1 MQPLATGPRVKQ
13 RRRSEL
19 GLLLVAVVV
28 ITLAY
33 LLAALGTRNALP
45 PNALG
50 FIGVI
55 AGLALV
61 VHLANRFLAPEAD
74 PVMMPVVLMLNGIG
88 FVMIYRLDV
97 SPQMAADA
105 PWHYQA
111 AWTALGVF
119 AYVVT
124 LFLVRRSRDLE
135 RYRYMLVFG
144 ALVLLVLP
152 LAPYLGRTS
161 EAQLNGVKLWIHV
174 GPITFQPVEIAKL
187 MLVIFFASYFVEKRE
202 MLSLSTRRVGNRLL
216 PDLRPLGPIA
226 VAWVV
231 AILVILLE
239 HDIGFSLLLF
249 VTFITMLWVVTGR
262 WTYVVGGLVAFVAG
276 TYLAAHLPFAKT
288 LIDERV
294 SAWINPWVHY
304 SSYGY
309 QTVQGEL
316 ALGRGGLTG
325 SGLGLGTPYYIP
337 VAYSDFIFAAIG
349 EELGLLGTTAVVVG
363 FMLVVGAGIRAAMR
377 ARSEFSQLAA
387 VGFTAILG
395 FQSFFIMAGV
405 VRLLPLTGVSLPF
418 IGYGGS
424 SLVANYVLVAL
435 LMRISDEGATPP
447 GVAIGLSHPA
457 TRMRRR
463 FLVAARAAP
472 APDGAPAPAG
482 EVRSSPVPA
491 GGVRSSPVP
500 AGGAHNSPVPAGEVR
515 SSPVP
520 AGGAGGITVAP
531 TGASTTDGT
540 GQIGRSSDRPSASTN
555 EPTADEGG
563 FSEGGIPC

>member
-1 MQPLATGPRVKQ
+1 MAPRVRQ

-33 LLAALGTRNALP
+33 LLAALGTRDALPANALD
-45 PNALG
+45 
-50 FIGVI
+50 FIGVV
-55 AGLALV
+55 AALALV

-88 FVMIYRLDV
+88 FVMIYRLDA
-97 SPQMAADA
+97 SPQIAADA

-111 AWTALGVF
+111 AWTALGVA

-124 LFLVRRSRDLE
+124 LFVVRRSRDLE

-144 ALVLLVLP
+144 ALLLLVLP
-152 LAPYLGRTS
+152 LAPYLGTTS
-161 EAQLNGVKLWIHV
+161 EAQLNGVKLWIRL
-174 GPITFQPVEIAKL
+174 GPVTFQPVEIAKL
-187 MLVIFFASYFVEKRE
+187 MLVVFFASYFVEKRE

-231 AILVILLE
+231 AILIILLE

-249 VTFITMLWVVTGR
+249 IMFITMLWVATGR
-262 WTYVVGGLVAFVAG
+262 WTYVVGGLVAFLAG
-276 TYLAAHLPFAKT
+276 TDLAAHLPFARS
-288 LIDERV
+288 LIDQRV
-294 SAWINPWVHY
+294 SAWINPWAHY

-325 SGLGLGTPYYIP
+325 SGLGLGSPYDIP

-363 FMLVVGAGIRAAMR
+363 FLLVVGTGIRAALR

-435 LMRISDEGATPP
+435 LMRISDEGAAPP
-447 GVAIGLSHPA
+447 GVAIGLAHRA
-457 TRMRRR
+457 ARMRRR
-463 FLVAARAAP
+463 ALVTARAAP
-472 APDGAPAPAG
+472 VGAARRAGPGAGDLNGSPTLQTRHKDAPADRVPPDAVRPAPGEPGRPPDGWP
-482 EVRSSPVPA
+482 
-491 GGVRSSPVP
+491 
-500 AGGAHNSPVPAGEVR
+500 
-515 SSPVP
+515 
-520 AGGAGGITVAP
+520 
-531 TGASTTDGT
+531 
-540 GQIGRSSDRPSASTN
+540 
-555 EPTADEGG
+555 
-563 FSEGGIPC
+563 F

>member
-1 MQPLATGPRVKQ
+1 MQPLATAPRVKQ

-45 PNALG
+45 PNALD
-50 FIGVI
+50 FIGVVV
-55 AGLALV
+55 ALALV

-74 PVMMPVVLMLNGIG
+74 PVLMPVVLMLNGIG
-88 FVMIYRLDV
+88 FVMIYRLDA
-97 SPQMAADA
+97 SPLIAADA

-111 AWTALGVF
+111 AWTALGVV
-119 AYVVT
+119 AYVLT
-124 LFLVRRSRDLE
+124 LFVVRRSRDLE

-187 MLVIFFASYFVEKRE
+187 MLVVFFASYFVEKRE
-202 MLSLSTRRVGNRLL
+202 MLSLSTRRIGNRLL

-249 VTFITMLWVVTGR
+249 VMFITMLWVATGR

-294 SAWINPWVHY
+294 AAWINPWAHY

-325 SGLGLGTPYYIP
+325 SGLGLGTPYDIP

-363 FMLVVGAGIRAAMR
+363 FLLVVGAGIRAATR

-435 LMRISDEGATPP
+435 LMRVSDEGATSP
-447 GVAIGLSHPA
+447 GFAIGMSHRA
-457 TRMRRR
+457 TRTRRR
-463 FLVAARAAP
+463 ALVAAHAGRAA
-472 APDGAPAPAG
+472 ADASAADA
-482 EVRSSPVPA
+482 SA
-491 GGVRSSPVP
+491 GGSATRRTRQADTEPDH
-500 AGGAHNSPVPAGEVR
+500 ACAD
-515 SSPVP
+515 
-520 AGGAGGITVAP
+520 TDD
-531 TGASTTDGT
+531 STTGEAGSPPGT
-540 GQIGRSSDRPSASTN
+540 APS
-555 EPTADEGG
+555 
-563 FSEGGIPC
+563 

>member
-1 MQPLATGPRVKQ
+1 MAPRVRQ

-19 GLLLVAVVV
+19 GLLLVAVCVL
-28 ITLAY
+28 TFAY
-33 LLAALGTRNALP
+33 LLASLGTYNALP
-45 PNALG
+45 ANALE
-50 FIGVI
+50 FIGVS

-61 VHLANRFLAPEAD
+61 VHIANRFLAPEAD
-74 PVMMPVVLMLNGIG
+74 PVVMPIVLMMNGIG
-88 FVMIYRLDV
+88 FVMIYRLDA
-97 SPQMAADA
+97 SPQVAGLA

-111 AWTALGVF
+111 VWTVLGVF

-124 LFLVRRSRDLE
+124 LFFVRRSRDLE
-135 RYRYMLVFG
+135 RYRYMLMFA

-152 LAPYLGRTS
+152 LAPYLGRTPES
-161 EAQLNGVKLWIHV
+161 ELNGVKLWIHL

-187 MLVIFFASYFVEKRE
+187 LLVIFFASYFVEKRE
-202 MLSLSTRRVGNRLL
+202 MLSLSTRRVGNTLL

-231 AILVILLE
+231 SIMVILLE

-249 VTFITMLWVVTGR
+249 VMFIAMLWVATGR

-276 TYLAAHLPFAKT
+276 TFLAAHLPFARV
-288 LIDERV
+288 LIDQRMG
-294 SAWINPWVHY
+294 AWLYPWAHY

-325 SGLGLGTPYYIP
+325 SGLGLGSPYNIP

-363 FMLVVGAGIRAAMR
+363 FLLLVGAGIRAAIR

-424 SLVANYVLVAL
+424 SLLANYVLVAL
-435 LMRISDEGATPP
+435 LMRISDEGGTPA
-447 GVAIGLSHPA
+447 GVPLGPAQRA
-457 TRMRRR
+457 TRMRQRA
-463 FLVAARAAP
+463 LAAARAVPPGGLRDTTDETVPILDGFSASSGS
-472 APDGAPAPAG
+472 DGAFP
-482 EVRSSPVPA
+482 SPQ
-491 GGVRSSPVP
+491 
-500 AGGAHNSPVPAGEVR
+500 
-515 SSPVP
+515 
-520 AGGAGGITVAP
+520 
-531 TGASTTDGT
+531 ASD
-540 GQIGRSSDRPSASTN
+540 
-555 EPTADEGG
+555 
-563 FSEGGIPC
+563 

>member
-1 MQPLATGPRVKQ
+1 VQPLAIAPRAKQ

-19 GLLLVAVVV
+19 GLLLVGVVV
-28 ITLAY
+28 LTFAY
-33 LLAALGTRNALP
+33 LLASLGAYNVLP

-50 FIGVI
+50 FIGVT

-61 VHLANRFLAPEAD
+61 IHLANRFLAPEAN
-74 PVMMPVVLMLNGIG
+74 PVVMPVVLMLNGIG

-97 SPQMAADA
+97 SAQIAADA

-111 AWTALGVF
+111 IWTGLGVV
-119 AYVVT
+119 AYVLT
-124 LFLVRRSRDLE
+124 LFFVRRSRDLE
-135 RYRYMLVFG
+135 RYRYILAFG

-152 LAPYLGRTS
+152 LAPYLGRTP
-161 EAQLNGVKLWIHV
+161 EDQLGGVKLWIRL
-174 GPITFQPVEIAKL
+174 GPITFQPVEIAKI

-231 AILVILLE
+231 SIVIILLE

-249 VTFITMLWVVTGR
+249 VLFIAMLWVATGR

-276 TYLAAHLPFAKT
+276 TFLAAHLPFAKT
-288 LIDERV
+288 LIDQRV
-294 SAWINPWVHY
+294 AAWLNPWAHY
-304 SSYGY
+304 GSYGY

-325 SGLGLGTPYYIP
+325 SGLGLGTPYDIP

-363 FMLVVGAGIRAAMR
+363 FLLLVGAGMRTAIR

-387 VGFTAILG
+387 VGFTAIVG

-405 VRLLPLTGVSLPF
+405 VRLLPLTGVALPF

-424 SLVANYVLVAL
+424 SLLANYVLVGL
-435 LMRISDEGATPP
+435 LMRISDEGAAPP
-447 GVAIGLSHPA
+447 GAAAGRGHRA
-457 TRMRRR
+457 TRMRQRA
-463 FLVAARAAP
+463 LVAAR
-472 APDGAPAPAG
+472 
-482 EVRSSPVPA
+482 ESP
-491 GGVRSSPVP
+491 
-500 AGGAHNSPVPAGEVR
+500 NS
-515 SSPVP
+515 
-520 AGGAGGITVAP
+520 
-531 TGASTTDGT
+531 TGASRTEESLTPAGVSVVHKTDKAGPA
-540 GQIGRSSDRPSASTN
+540 SDGLSPN
-555 EPTADEGG
+555 EEL
-563 FSEGGIPC
+563 

>member
-1 MQPLATGPRVKQ
+1 VQPLAIAPRVRQ

-28 ITLAY
+28 LTFAY
-33 LLAALGTRNALP
+33 LLASLGTYNALP
-45 PNALG
+45 ANALE
-50 FIGVI
+50 FIGV
-55 AGLALV
+55 AAALALV
-61 VHLANRFLAPEAD
+61 VHFANRFLAPESD
-74 PVMMPVVLMLNGIG
+74 PIIMPIVLMMNGIG
-88 FVMIYRLDV
+88 FVMIYRLDA
-97 SPQMAADA
+97 SPQVSGLA

-111 AWTALGVF
+111 VWTVLGVI
-119 AYVVT
+119 AYVTT
-124 LFLVRRSRDLE
+124 LAVVRRSRDLE
-135 RYRYMLVFG
+135 RYRYMLMFA

-152 LAPYLGRTS
+152 LAPVIGRTPES
-161 EAQLNGVKLWIHV
+161 ELNGVKLWIHL

-187 MLVIFFASYFVEKRE
+187 LLVIFFASYFVEKRE
-202 MLSLSTRRVGNRLL
+202 MLSLSTRRVGNTLM

-231 AILVILLE
+231 SLMVILLE

-249 VTFITMLWVVTGR
+249 VMFIAMLWVATGR

-276 TYLAAHLPFAKT
+276 TFLAAHLPFART
-288 LIDERV
+288 LIDQRV
-294 SAWINPWVHY
+294 GAWLNPWGHY
-304 SSYGY
+304 ASYGY

-325 SGLGLGTPYYIP
+325 SGLGLGSPYNIP

-363 FMLVVGAGIRAAMR
+363 FLLVVGAGIRAAIR

-424 SLVANYVLVAL
+424 SLLANYVLVAL
-435 LMRISDEGATPP
+435 LMRISDEGGTPA
-447 GVAIGLSHPA
+447 GVPLGPVHRA
-457 TRMRRR
+457 TRMRQRA
-463 FLVAARAAP
+463 LAAARS
-472 APDGAPAPAG
+472 APDGRDLHTTEVTARAQPARDG
-482 EVRSSPVPA
+482 SPSPERA
-491 GGVRSSPVP
+491 GGTDHGFRSN
-500 AGGAHNSPVPAGEVR
+500 GT
-515 SSPVP
+515 SS
-520 AGGAGGITVAP
+520 
-531 TGASTTDGT
+531 
-540 GQIGRSSDRPSASTN
+540 
-555 EPTADEGG
+555 
-563 FSEGGIPC
+563 

>member
-28 ITLAY
+28 VTLAY

-45 PNALG
+45 ANALD
-50 FIGVI
+50 FIGVV

-88 FVMIYRLDV
+88 FVMIYRLDA
-97 SPQMAADA
+97 SPQIAGNA

-111 AWTALGVF
+111 VWTTLGVA

-144 ALVLLVLP
+144 ALILLVLP

-161 EAQLNGVKLWIHV
+161 EAQLNGVKLWIRI
-174 GPITFQPVEIAKL
+174 GPVTFQPVEIAKL
-187 MLVIFFASYFVEKRE
+187 MLVVFFASYFVEKRE

-231 AILVILLE
+231 AILIILLE

-249 VTFITMLWVVTGR
+249 VMFITMLWVATGR
-262 WTYVVGGLVAFVAG
+262 WTYVLGGLVAFVAG
-276 TYLAAHLPFAKT
+276 TYLAAHLPFARS
-288 LIDERV
+288 LIDQRV
-294 SAWINPWVHY
+294 SAWINPWAHY
-304 SSYGY
+304 NSYGY

-363 FMLVVGAGIRAAMR
+363 FLLLVGSGIRAATR

-424 SLVANYVLVAL
+424 SLLANYVLVAL
-435 LMRISDEGATPP
+435 LMRISDEGASPP
-447 GVAIGLSHPA
+447 GVAIGLSSLA
-457 TRMRRR
+457 ARMRRR
-463 FLVAARAAP
+463 ALVAARAAP
-472 APDGAPAPAG
+472 GPVGASGVAGGGGARADHSATRSAVTAGTRSHRAARDTTQPPAG
-482 EVRSSPVPA
+482 DVASPP
-491 GGVRSSPVP
+491 
-500 AGGAHNSPVPAGEVR
+500 
-515 SSPVP
+515 
-520 AGGAGGITVAP
+520 
-531 TGASTTDGT
+531 
-540 GQIGRSSDRPSASTN
+540 GRMPS
-555 EPTADEGG
+555 
-563 FSEGGIPC
+563 

>member
-1 MQPLATGPRVKQ
+1 
-13 RRRSEL
+13 
-19 GLLLVAVVV
+19 LLLVAVVV

-33 LLAALGTRNALP
+33 LLASLGAYGALP
-45 PNALG
+45 PNALD

-74 PVMMPVVLMLNGIG
+74 PVVMPIVLMLNGIG
-88 FVMIYRLDV
+88 FVMIYRLDA
-97 SPQMAADA
+97 SPQIAVDA

-111 AWTALGVF
+111 AWTALGVA

-124 LFLVRRSRDLE
+124 LFMVRRSRDLE

-152 LAPYLGRTS
+152 LAPYIGRTP
-161 EAQLNGVKLWIHV
+161 EAQLNGVKLWIHL

-187 MLVIFFASYFVEKRE
+187 MLVVFFASYFVEKRE

-249 VTFITMLWVVTGR
+249 VMFVTMLWVATGR
-262 WTYVVGGLVAFVAG
+262 WTYVVGGLVAFVVG
-276 TYLAAHLPFAKT
+276 TYFAAHLPFAKA
-288 LIDERV
+288 LIDQRV
-294 SAWINPWVHY
+294 TAWMNPWAHY
-304 SSYGY
+304 GSYGY

-337 VAYSDFIFAAIG
+337 VAYSDFIFAALG
-349 EELGLLGTTAVVVG
+349 EELGLLGTTAVVAG
-363 FMLVVGAGIRAAMR
+363 FLLLMGAGIRTAMR

-424 SLVANYVLVAL
+424 SLLANYVLVAL
-435 LMRISDEGATPP
+435 LMRISNEGASPP
-447 GVAIGLSHPA
+447 GFAVKLSHRA

-463 FLVAARAAP
+463 ALFAAQAAP
-472 APDGAPAPAG
+472 SPAQAEGVSTAPAG
-482 EVRSSPVPA
+482 ASTAPAAVSTAPA
-491 GGVRSSPVP
+491 G
-500 AGGAHNSPVPAGEVR
+500 
-515 SSPVP
+515 
-520 AGGAGGITVAP
+520 
-531 TGASTTDGT
+531 ASVTHGT
-540 GQIGRSSDRPSASTN
+540 GRADARPNRASPDSHK
-555 EPTADEGG
+555 PTADEGD
-563 FSEGGIPC
+563 FSVGGRPD